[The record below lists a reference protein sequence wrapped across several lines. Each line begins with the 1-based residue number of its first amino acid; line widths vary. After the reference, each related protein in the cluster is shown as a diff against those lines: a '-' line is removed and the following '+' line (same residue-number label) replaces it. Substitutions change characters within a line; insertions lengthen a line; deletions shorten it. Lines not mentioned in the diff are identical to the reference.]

1 MSLGSQPDIWRV
13 PIVISDGIFWGWTL
27 SAKNEQA
34 QSRWLGDPPPTEGG
48 GGARSLR
55 THPSFN

>member
-48 GGARSLR
+48 GGARR
-55 THPSFN
+55 V